1 MPNIRVMHF
10 GLGPIGAAIV
20 KQVASRPGFKI
31 VGAIDIDAAKV
42 GRDLGDVV
50 GLSKRLGAKVSA
62 DAAKA
67 LKAAKPDV
75 VVLCTSSSIKTV
87 LPQIETI
94 LKAKVPIVST
104 TEELSYPGY
113 THIRQA
119 RLIHAMAKKAKVAV
133 LGTGVNPGFA
143 MDALP
148 IALSAVCE
156 RVDRVVVQRVQ
167 DARIRRLPFQ
177 QKIGAGL
184 TTEQFQKKVDDGSVR
199 HVGLTESIAM
209 IADAM
214 GWTLDRI
221 TDEIQ
226 PKLATVTISSEYLAV
241 DPGYVAGIIQDGI
254 GYRKNEP
261 VIKLHMEAYLGSPET
276 FDSVDIE
283 GSPQPVDED
292 CRRHPRRRRDGID
305 CGQLDPEGAAG
316 LARAAHDAR
325 SAAAFLFPRH
335 ARVPA
340 PGHRLR
346 QQSAPSRLIVPLDD
360 LVEYHRLTMP
370 KRGNTPIRGEML
382 QGTLDLLIL
391 KTLAIGPAHGH
402 TIAYAI
408 ERQSED
414 VLAVEHGSLYPALHR
429 IEDRGWISSFW
440 GTSENNRRARYY
452 RLTPEGRKQLTEQ
465 TNRWDEIVRAVNRI
479 LRPA

>member
-20 KQVASRPGFKI
+20 KQVAARPGFKI
-31 VGAIDIDAAKV
+31 VGAIDIDTAKA
-42 GRDLGDVV
+42 GRDVGDVV

-62 DAAKA
+62 EAAKA

-75 VVLCTSSSIKTV
+75 VVLCTSSSIKKV
-87 LPQIETI
+87 MPEIEMI
-94 LKAKVPIVST
+94 LKAKIPIVST
-104 TEELSYPGY
+104 TEELAYPGY

-148 IALSAVCE
+148 IALTAVCE
-156 RVDRVVVQRVQ
+156 RVDRIVVHRVQ

-184 TTEQFQKKVDDGSVR
+184 TTEQFQKKADDGSVR
-199 HVGLTESIAM
+199 HVGMTESIAM

-221 TDEIQ
+221 SDEIQ

-241 DPGYVAGIIQDGI
+241 DPGYVAGIIQDGV

-276 FDSVDIE
+276 YDSVDIE
-283 GSPQPVDED
+283 GSPNLSMKISG
-292 CRRHPRRRRDGID
+292 GIHGD
-305 CGQLDPEGAAG
+305 VATASIVVNSIPKVLQA
-316 LARAAHDAR
+316 
-325 SAAAFLFPRH
+325 
-335 ARVPA
+335 A
-340 PGHRLR
+340 PGLHTMRDLPL
-346 QQSAPSRLIVPLDD
+346 PSFFP
-360 LVEYHRLTMP
+360 
-370 KRGNTPIRGEML
+370 
-382 QGTLDLLIL
+382 
-391 KTLAIGPAHGH
+391 
-402 TIAYAI
+402 
-408 ERQSED
+408 
-414 VLAVEHGSLYPALHR
+414 
-429 IEDRGWISSFW
+429 
-440 GTSENNRRARYY
+440 
-452 RLTPEGRKQLTEQ
+452 GR
-465 TNRWDEIVRAVNRI
+465 
-479 LRPA
+479 